1 MSKKQQEKQSIF
13 PPTNV
18 KSKKK
23 SKDCE
28 DKSKWDFCL
37 SVAHVKPNDVV
48 GWGVYFE
55 PGDAFSWG

>member
-18 KSKKK
+18 KSSVKK

-28 DKSKWDFCL
+28 DESKWNFCL
-37 SVAHVKPNDVV
+37 SVAHVKPNDV